1 MTPAR
6 VAIVADLLE
15 EQWPSMD
22 LMAEMLMA
30 ELAGPGDS
38 SINPVLVRPTFPPR
52 LSPLVGRRNGHSLLT
67 ADRIAHRFWDY
78 PRWLRRAPRADVYH
92 LVDHSYAH
100 LTREL
105 PAERVV
111 VTCHDVDAFR
121 TLLSPERRES
131 SLPRWLV
138 KRVLDGLQR
147 VAHVACVSHATR
159 DALLEHALAR
169 PDRVSVVHNGVHP
182 SCTDRADPAADDA
195 AAKLVGQ
202 GSGPELLHVGSTI
215 ARKRIDTLIDLLAH
229 VIVRRPGVRLLR
241 VGGAFTEAQ
250 KARVAA
256 LGLGNQIVVLP
267 FVDRPVLAALYR
279 RAALALLPS
288 EREGFGLPI
297 VESLACGTPM
307 VASDLAV
314 HREVGGA
321 AATYCAPG
329 DVDGWSATVL
339 DLLQERD
346 DDPAAWTARRARGL
360 VHAGQFSWTRCARE
374 MREIYHR
381 LAAGAGVAG

>member
-1 MTPAR
+1 MTAPR

-30 ELAGPGDS
+30 ELAEAGS
-38 SINPVLVRPTFPPR
+38 SITPVLVRPAFPPR
-52 LSPLVGRRNGHSLLT
+52 LSTLVGRGNGHPVLT

-92 LVDHSYAH
+92 IVDHSYAH

-105 PAERVV
+105 PADRVV

-121 TLLSPERRES
+121 TLLAPERRES

-138 KRVLDGLQR
+138 TRVLDGLQR

-159 DALLEHALAR
+159 DALLEHELVR
-169 PDRVSVVHNGVHP
+169 PDRVSVVPNGVHP
-182 SCTDRADPAADDA
+182 SCTDRADPAADA
-195 AAKLVGQ
+195 AAAALAGQ
-202 GSGPELLHVGSTI
+202 ATGPELLHVGSTI
-215 ARKRIDTLIDLLAH
+215 ARKRIDTLIEVLAR
-229 VIVRRPGVRLLR
+229 VIERRPGVRLLR

-250 KARVAA
+250 TARVAELR
-256 LGLGNQIVVLP
+256 LGDHIVVLP
-267 FVDRPVLAALYR
+267 FVERPVVAALYR
-279 RAALALLPS
+279 RASLTLLPS

-307 VASDLAV
+307 LASDLAV
-314 HREVGGA
+314 HREVGGDA
-321 AATYCAPG
+321 ASYCAPG
-329 DVDGWSATVL
+329 NVDAWSDTVL
-339 DLLQERD
+339 DLLHERD
-346 DDPAAWTARRARGL
+346 DHPDRWAARRSRGL
-360 VHAGQFSWTRCARE
+360 VQAARFSWTRCAGQ
-374 MREIYHR
+374 MRAIYDR
-381 LAAGAGVAG
+381 LAASAGVSS